1 MQWWVWVLAGFVL
14 LGLEILTPGG
24 FYVLFFGVGAV
35 IVGVLVGLGVS
46 GPPWTQWFIF
56 SIVSIVS
63 LALFRGRLVRMMDT
77 RTSPAVIDALEDE
90 VAIAL
95 EDLAPGAFGKAELR
109 GTSWSAQNVDERALP
124 RGARCHVTRV
134 DGLTL
139 RLRAESSQGG
149 TP

>member
-1 MQWWVWVLAGFVL
+1 MVGLGPAGFVL

-35 IVGVLVGLGVS
+35 VVGVLAGLGVS
-46 GPPWTQWFIF
+46 GPSWTQWLIF
-56 SIVSIVS
+56 SVVSIVS
-63 LALFRGRLVRMMDT
+63 LALFRGPLVRTMDT
-77 RTSPAVIDALEDE
+77 RTSPEAIDALESE
-90 VAIAL
+90 IAIAL

-109 GTSWSAQNVDERALP
+109 GTSWSAQNVDERAIS
-124 RGARCHVTRV
+124 RGARCQVTRV
-134 DGLTL
+134 DGLML